1 MIFGIGSDLVDIS
14 RIDKTLKKF
23 GNRFIN
29 RCFSENEI
37 KLSKNFND
45 KASYFAKKFAA
56 KEAFTK
62 AFGTGISN
70 GVYFKDIEI
79 YNNEYGKPLIK
90 LYGNVKE
97 KYNLIEKNKND
108 LSLNL
113 SITDEKDLVHAFVI
127 IAN

>member
-1 MIFGIGSDLVDIS
+1 MIIGIGSDLVDIS

-23 GNRFIN
+23 GTRFIN
-29 RCFSENEI
+29 RCFSKNEI
-37 KLSKNFND
+37 KLSEKSYN
-45 KASYFAKKFAA
+45 KASYYAKKFAA

-79 YNNEYGKPLIK
+79 YNNKYGKPIIK
-90 LYGNVKE
+90 LYGNVK
-97 KYNLIEKNKND
+97 KQYNLIEKNKND

-113 SITDEKDLVHAFVI
+113 SITDEKNLAHAFVI
-127 IAN
+127 ISN